1 MSSTSAITGRL
12 RRAVAAMDLAFC
24 KLNRI
29 QFAAPWKE
37 PPGRRR

>member
-1 MSSTSAITGRL
+1 MSTIIRLAARL
-12 RRAVAAMDLAFC
+12 RRSLAALDAAFC

-37 PPGRRR
+37 RRGAC